1 MKTYPVVV
9 SCDWFSYSCSC
20 EGALLPEQKIV
31 VRDPISARDFH
42 FEESPEH
49 HPFYESSAL
58 AKEGNAP
65 LAHLFFRCK
74 RADQPFSCQVKVD
87 NSRLY
92 YARWAESLHALL
104 RALRWHVKFVNRI
117 DICAD
122 FNYFLNGRAPQSFCQ
137 DYLSAPRKNRPS
149 FIRHSSN
156 KVRAVATRTL
166 HCVQYETLSWG
177 TRDSAVQTNLYNKSL
192 ELETKCDKPW
202 IRQRWVEAGLLH
214 GEIDGRRHDVW
225 RVEFSINPSALIVQN
240 TLTDEVVGQ
249 LNINNVCT
257 PAALIE
263 SWDILHPRYFTFH
276 FLPLEAKQ
284 KQNLRVRDL
293 PIVELFSRAALVR
306 YQVKGVQYFRK
317 STRTDKLLIRRL
329 LAAVDSN
336 ELTGEEKESV
346 ARVLDYLFRAYFQ
359 KSADYTD
366 KNLPDYVLTQ
376 YLKSCFM
383 RIAPADEFASITQRQ
398 KMERRATRWVRMLQ
412 GVHNPD
418 ISNFAEALRQL
429 EELTGTEAFE
439 SCLRFANYAC
449 GATLPDDGISEWVDD
464 EVLREAYCMPSL
476 TPQEHPAEC
485 GTQESLNTN

>member
-1 MKTYPVVV
+1 MKNYPIVV

-20 EGALLPEQKIV
+20 EGGVLPELGEAVADKLT
-31 VRDPISARDFH
+31 ACNFH

-49 HPFYESSAL
+49 HPFYECSVL
-58 AKEGNAP
+58 AKHGNAP

-74 RADQPFSCQVKVD
+74 RADRAFSCQVKVD

-92 YARWAESLHALL
+92 YSRWAESLHALL
-104 RALRWHVKFVNRI
+104 RALRWRVQFVNRI

-122 FNYFLNGRAPQSFCQ
+122 FNYFANGRLPLSFCQ
-137 DYLSAPRKNRPS
+137 DYLSQPTKNRPS

-166 HCVQYETLSWG
+166 RSLNYETLSWG
-177 TRDSAVQTNLYNKSL
+177 TRDSTVQTNLYNKSL

-202 IRQRWVEAGLLH
+202 IRQRWVEGGLLH
-214 GEIDGRRHDVW
+214 GEIDGKKHYVW
-225 RVEFSINPSALIVQN
+225 RVEFSINPSALMMIKSD
-240 TLTDEVVGQ
+240 TDEVIGN
-249 LNINNVCT
+249 LNINNVCN

-263 SWDILHPRYFTFH
+263 TWNVLHPRYFTFH
-276 FLPLEAKQ
+276 FLTRETVNNPKI
-284 KQNLRVRDL
+284 RVRDL
-293 PIVELFSRAALVR
+293 PIVTLFERDNCVK
-306 YQVKGVQYFRK
+306 YKVKGLQYYHK

-329 LAAVDSN
+329 LESIDR
-336 ELTGEEKESV
+336 EDLTGEEKESV
-346 ARVLDYLFRAYFQ
+346 ARVVDYLFRRTFQ
-359 KSADYTD
+359 KQADYA
-366 KNLPDYVLTQ
+366 KENMASNVLTQ

-383 RIAPADEFASITQRQ
+383 GIVPEDEFDSISLRR

-429 EELTGTEAFE
+429 EVITGTEAFE

-449 GATLPDDGISEWVDD
+449 GTTMPDDAISDWVDD
-464 EVLREAYCMPSL
+464 EVLREAYCMPIS
-476 TPQEHPAEC
+476 
-485 GTQESLNTN
+485 ESANYPDEVGSYQP